1 MMVLG
6 YSSENSEYVDVGD
19 DLSSC
24 CSAIVGGYEP
34 SSPTVSS
41 SSGATHGPV
50 DDATGSCQCV
60 ESEDVALLECQYCG
74 SFFEPG
80 TYCPRLFE

>member
-1 MMVLG
+1 MLVLE
-6 YSSENSEYVDVGD
+6 YSSENSEDVDVGD

-34 SSPTVSS
+34 SSSTVSS
-41 SSGATHGPV
+41 SSGTIHGPV
-50 DDATGSCQCV
+50 DDAIGSCQCV
-60 ESEDVALLECQYCG
+60 ESEDVALLECQDCG